1 MFGGFFQAARE
12 LLAFPLPGTASAGL
26 VDFWAC
32 RMARRGSPYAFPE
45 RTLSMRLAGAL
56 IVSFLSPP
64 PGSRLPFLAQ

>member
-1 MFGGFFQAARE
+1 MFGGFFQAARK
-12 LLAFPLPGTASAGL
+12 LLAFLLPGTASGL

-32 RMARRGSPYAFPE
+32 RMARRGSPYNFPE

-64 PGSRLPFLAQ
+64 PGSRFPFLAQ